1 MPVQLVSIMGGGL
14 AGQSATFL
22 RGLGKIFWGIY
33 GEPFRCTICTK
44 HMKAFENLPCGEI
57 ALIIIMLITIIIVI
71 IIITIIIVILIMITS
86 LIVIIITIIIMMI
99 IIK

>member
-1 MPVQLVSIMGGGL
+1 MPVQLVSIMGGGINWSKCNFFK
-14 AGQSATFL
+14 GF
-22 RGLGKIFWGIY
+22 GKNFWGVY
-33 GEPFRCTICTK
+33 GEPFRCTIWTK

-71 IIITIIIVILIMITS
+71 IMITIIIVILIMITS

>member
-22 RGLGKIFWGIY
+22 RGFLGKIFGELLGI
-33 GEPFRCTICTK
+33 FRCTIWTT

-57 ALIIIMLITIIIVI
+57 ALIIIMLITIIII
-71 IIITIIIVILIMITS
+71 IMITNIIVILIMIIS
-86 LIVIIITIIIMMI
+86 IIVIIIMMLII
-99 IIK
+99 

>member
-22 RGLGKIFWGIY
+22 RGFGEKILGNILGTFW
-33 GEPFRCTICTK
+33 CTIWTT

-57 ALIIIMLITIIIVI
+57 ALIIIMLITIIII
-71 IIITIIIVILIMITS
+71 IMITNIIVILIMIIS
-86 LIVIIITIIIMMI
+86 IIVIIIMMLIMI

>member
-22 RGLGKIFWGIY
+22 RGFGEKILGNILGAFW
-33 GEPFRCTICTK
+33 CTIWTT

-57 ALIIIMLITIIIVI
+57 ALIIIMLITIIII
-71 IIITIIIVILIMITS
+71 IMITNIIVILIMIIS
-86 LIVIIITIIIMMI
+86 IIVIIIMMLII
-99 IIK
+99 

>member
-22 RGLGKIFWGIY
+22 RGFGEKILGNILGTFW
-33 GEPFRCTICTK
+33 CTIWTT

-57 ALIIIMLITIIIVI
+57 ALIIIILITIIII
-71 IIITIIIVILIMITS
+71 MITKIIVILIMIIS
-86 LIVIIITIIIMMI
+86 IIVIIIMMLIMI